1 MFHIVYDHIRL
12 ETPTQFVICL
22 SGTHAWPSEDA
33 APKEIQIG
41 NEPAGRTACLLI
53 AMMVCGIAIRS
64 HLVLQVKPSG
74 NCSD

>member
-1 MFHIVYDHIRL
+1 
-12 ETPTQFVICL
+12 
-22 SGTHAWPSEDA
+22 
-33 APKEIQIG
+33 
-41 NEPAGRTACLLI
+41 LI